1 MTHFILQ
8 AGSGAIVQFLP
19 LALIILVMYFFFIR
33 PQAKKQREQNKF
45 VTELSKGNEV
55 VTASG
60 IIGKIVKI
68 DDKEVTLMVD
78 NKTQIRI
85 IKTLVSKELTDSLSA

>member
-1 MTHFILQ
+1 MFILFLQ
-8 AGSGAIVQFLP
+8 AGPNPIIQFLP

-33 PQAKKQREQNKF
+33 PQAKKQKEQNKF
-45 VTELSKGNEV
+45 INELTKGSEV

-68 DDKEVTLMVD
+68 DEKEVTILVD
-78 NKTQIRI
+78 QKSQIRI
-85 IKTLVSKELTDSLSA
+85 LKTLVSKELTDSFKK